1 MKSEMRRTTFI
12 GVLFL
17 IAAVRPAAAQS
28 VLPSS
33 FAGWN
38 ASGPSAVAPVGLS
51 SLEPLGGPDPAILK
65 EYFLKSTE
73 TRSYSHGAQ
82 TAPITLYRF
91 RDPSSAYGAYTFLRG
106 DSLTP
111 ADLGSY
117 SAVANDRA
125 LVVVGDF
132 LLDVAGKPA
141 RPSNSD
147 LKQLIASLDK
157 VADHTPFPSIGEHLP
172 EPGRVRGSE
181 HYVLGPRALS
191 QYVPLGTDDWIG
203 FNYSAETMLAR
214 YRLTGKD
221 VTLLISSYP
230 TQQIAADKFAGML
243 RRFTFDPPGGVLP
256 GQTVLFGKRSS
267 SLIAVVVGAPSRE
280 AANQLLD
287 QVQYVS
293 EVTWNEPKH
302 TLTDPS
308 IGSIVVGAFLGTGV
322 IMLLALAVGLGFGGI
337 RVFLRFFLPN
347 KVFDREKQIEI
358 LQLGIYSKPI
368 QAKDFYEKSQGPVE
382 N

>member
-1 MKSEMRRTTFI
+1 MRRTLFI
-12 GVLFL
+12 GILFL
-17 IAAVRPAAAQS
+17 IVGALPAAAQS
-28 VLPSS
+28 LLPGS
-33 FAGWN
+33 FAQWSAAGPA
-38 ASGPSAVAPVGLS
+38 ASAPVGGLS
-51 SLEPLGGPDPAILK
+51 ALEPQGGPDAGILK
-65 EYFLKSTE
+65 EYFLKSLEQRGYGRGTQ
-73 TRSYSHGAQ
+73 SAQ
-82 TAPITLYRF
+82 IKLYRF
-91 RDPSSAYGAYTFLRG
+91 RDPSSAYGAFTFVRPDALA
-106 DSLTP
+106 P

-117 SAVANDRA
+117 AAVAPDRA
-125 LVVVGDF
+125 LIVVGDF
-132 LLDVAGKPA
+132 LLDVTGKPA
-141 RPSNSD
+141 RPSNAD
-147 LKQLIASLDK
+147 LKQLVSSLDK

-172 EPGRVRGSE
+172 ELGRVRGSE

-214 YRLTGKD
+214 YRLSGKEA
-221 VTLLISSYP
+221 TLLISSYP
-230 TQQIAADKFAGML
+230 TQQIAADKFASML
-243 RRFTFDPPGGVLP
+243 RRFTFDPPGGVSP

-287 QVQYVS
+287 QVEYVS

-308 IGSIVVGAFLGTGV
+308 ISSIVVGAFLGTGV

-347 KVFDREKQIEI
+347 KVFDREEQIEI

-368 QAKDFYEKSQGPVE
+368 QAKDFYEK
-382 N
+382 